1 MAYRKKGPEK
11 PSIQAIV
18 GLGLDQ
24 VREDGDKRVTQSE
37 NFLLVGGSEETH
49 ERMQDTALRF
59 DEKLREKGKRL
70 QDASIEEVRDLLR
83 DSMR

>member
-1 MAYRKKGPEK
+1 MAYRKKTAEK
-11 PSIQAIV
+11 SPIQGIV

-24 VREDGDKRVTQSE
+24 AREDGDRRITQSE

-70 QDASIEEVRDLLR
+70 QDASVEEVRDLLR